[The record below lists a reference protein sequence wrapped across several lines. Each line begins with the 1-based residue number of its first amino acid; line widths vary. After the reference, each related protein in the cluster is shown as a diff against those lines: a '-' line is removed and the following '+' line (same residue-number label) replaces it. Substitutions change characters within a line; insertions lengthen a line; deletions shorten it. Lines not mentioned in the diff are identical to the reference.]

1 MYLQYLL
8 LTHILPKPLISKN
21 KGGKTMKLKLT
32 VLLATFVVTMGL
44 LLGTSAAQEFTVEVD
59 STGTNATHILNL
71 PVTVIIDEEQ
81 VIKHYDVTFR
91 YEEARDV
98 YPNGV
103 EDFDFLGE
111 TNVVAL
117 RAVRDALNSEPEV
130 TTVGPANDTF
140 IFLPITIVPGFRK
153 FVNLTSEYLG
163 FWDGAGIKIVNEKE
177 KATYADF
184 TEATTACTADVDC
197 DDGEYCN
204 GQEACVDGQC
214 EAGPAP
220 CVEGEESCSEDND
233 SCEPVQQP
241 CAGDLNNNGV
251 VDDEDFLI
259 FVNDWGRTDCP
270 IQ

>member
-1 MYLQYLL
+1 VFIVNAYIAE
-8 LTHILPKPLISKN
+8 TINFKN

-44 LLGTSAAQEFTVEVD
+44 LLGTSAAQEQEFTVEID
-59 STGTNATHILNL
+59 STGTNATGILNL

-163 FWDGAGIKIVNEKE
+163 SWDGAGIKILNEKE
-177 KATYADF
+177 KAPYADF

-204 GQEACVDGQC
+204 GQETCVDGQC

-220 CVEGEESCSEDND
+220 CVEGEESCNEDND

-259 FVNDWGRTDCP
+259 FINDWGRTDCP
-270 IQ
+270 IE

>member
-1 MYLQYLL
+1 
-8 LTHILPKPLISKN
+8 
-21 KGGKTMKLKLT
+21 
-32 VLLATFVVTMGL
+32 MGL
-44 LLGTSAAQEFTVEVD
+44 LLGTSAAEEFLVQVD
-59 STGTNATHILNL
+59 STETNAYGILNL
-71 PVTVIIDEEQ
+71 PVTVIIDEEEET
-81 VIKHYDVTFR
+81 KHYDVTFR

-103 EDFDFLGE
+103 KDFDFLGE

-130 TTVGPANDTF
+130 TTVGPEDDDGHTF
-140 IFLPITIVPGFRK
+140 VYLPITIVPGFRK

-163 FWDGAGIKIVNEKE
+163 SWDGAGIKILNEKE

-184 TEATTACTADVDC
+184 TEVTTGCDDDLDC
-197 DDGEYCN
+197 DDGLYCT
-204 GQEACVDGQC
+204 GEEACVDGQC

-220 CVEGEESCSEDND
+220 CDEDVESCSEDND

-241 CAGDLNNNGV
+241 CPGDLNNDGN
-251 VDDEDFLI
+251 VDVEDFGILLQ
-259 FVNDWGRTDCP
+259 DWGRTDCP